1 MLNLVL
7 AAIAAV
13 LWGGAYGWYFSRDIG
28 QAVSRFRQRRA
39 LAQQRKALAYEAWM
53 RRPAPVRA
61 TPRAAQTRPRPGP
74 LVTLEAISPP
84 PPRPMTARPDAKILP
99 FPAREQRKPSA

>member
-1 MLNLVL
+1 MLNLAL

-28 QAVSRFRQRRA
+28 QAMSRFRLRRE
-39 LAQQRKALAYEAWM
+39 LAQQRKALANEAST
-53 RRPAPVRA
+53 RSAAPARA
-61 TPRAAQTRPRPGP
+61 TPRAAQTRPRPGR
-74 LVTLEAISPP
+74 LVALEAIPTL

-99 FPAREQRKPSA
+99 FSAREQRKPPA